1 MRFTESVFLDL
12 FLGSTITLAVT
23 ITGQMNLPDES
34 INPEIGL
41 SFTVPI
47 TMFLL
52 VFGNRRLF
60 LLSFVV
66 LLWNII

>member
-1 MRFTESVFLDL
+1 MFLDL

-23 ITGQMNLPDES
+23 ITGQMNLLDES

-52 VFGNRRLF
+52 VFGNKRLF

>member
-23 ITGQMNLPDES
+23 ITGQMNLLDES

>member
-1 MRFTESVFLDL
+1 MFLDL

-23 ITGQMNLPDES
+23 ITGQMNLLDES

-66 LLWNII
+66 LLWNIIQDA